1 MPGAGSGREQYAVP
15 RRIEVGV
22 VNRYGVGMFHFLVAQ
37 TVTDTCG
44 ADPGAVCSLIL
55 DLSGNS
61 QAARIADLAARPIKV
76 VLILVLAWIVNRLV
90 RRWLDRAVE
99 GWLARRSEAAEEAR
113 EMSDE
118 ASGRID
124 ELREAA
130 LRRARRM
137 VEKQER
143 AGQRTRT
150 LGALLRSMA
159 SIAIYGV
166 AVMMALGEFDVNL
179 GPLIAGAGIVGVAL
193 GFGAKSLVE
202 DFLSGVFMLLE
213 DQYGVGD
220 VVDVGDTAGVVEE
233 VKLRT
238 TQVRDINGTLWH
250 IPNGTIRRVANMT
263 QDWGRVVLDLEVA
276 YDTDIAAATTVIK
289 EVADAVWH
297 EQLPYATI
305 TEEPMIAGVQSLGD
319 SAISIRLMARTE
331 PGEHFAAARELRG
344 RIKDAFDE
352 AGIEIPFPQRT
363 VWMRTDQPAAEPGI
377 EMARDREGKF

>member
-1 MPGAGSGREQYAVP
+1 MSD
-15 RRIEVGV
+15 
-22 VNRYGVGMFHFLVAQ
+22 FLVAQ
-37 TVTDTCG
+37 AVTDTCG

-76 VLILVLAWIVNRLV
+76 VLILVVAWIVNRLV

-99 GWLARRSEAAEEAR
+99 GWLTRRAEAAEEAR
-113 EMSDE
+113 EISDE
-118 ASGRID
+118 ASGPID

-130 LRRARRM
+130 LRRAHRM
-137 VEKQER
+137 VEKHER

-150 LGALLRSMA
+150 LGALLRSVA
-159 SIAIYGV
+159 SVAIYGL

-179 GPLIAGAGIVGVAL
+179 GPLIAGAGILGVAL
-193 GFGAKSLVE
+193 GFGAKSLVQ
-202 DFLSGVFMLLE
+202 DFLSGIFMLLE

-250 IPNGTIRRVANMT
+250 IPNGAIRRVANMT
-263 QDWGRVVLDLEVA
+263 QDWGRVVLDLDVA